1 MKPFPAL
8 AVALLVGS
16 AESFMAQS
24 LSTTRSSQLVSY
36 GYVPSGFTPEQYKK
50 LKEDDAKKAAKSNL
64 GGVGPRGKNKGSE
77 LKHLLC
83 DSR

>member
-1 MKPFPAL
+1 MKTFAAI

-24 LSTTRSSQLVSY
+24 LSSTRSSQLVSY

-50 LKEDDAKKAAKSNL
+50 LKEDDAKKLSKSNL
-64 GGVGPRGKNKGSE
+64 GGVGPRGKNRGSE
-77 LKHLLC
+77 LKNLRS